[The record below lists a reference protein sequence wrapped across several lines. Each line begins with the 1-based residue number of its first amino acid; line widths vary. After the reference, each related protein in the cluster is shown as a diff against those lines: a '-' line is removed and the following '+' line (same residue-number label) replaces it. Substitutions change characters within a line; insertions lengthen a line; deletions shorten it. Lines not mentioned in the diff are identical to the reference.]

1 MLRNV
6 KKKFFFNAI
15 NNYSLNKNVID
26 YLLYLREI
34 IENRNIKNI
43 VYIIKFLEEHKKLCI
58 NKHCGCKI
66 ITISSF
72 HELDII
78 QKIDDYIKQLN
89 YYLESILI
97 RYDFQTNFELSYII
111 SEYLFKNKN
120 NPIMAYSVLQTL
132 IHYNYKKLS
141 SHQIIIIYGTMN
153 KYIKYALNEKIEKI
167 NIDKFNGNKNE
178 LEAVNKENN
187 LKQYFNLLLKI
198 KKLTKLMKY
207 ILYHL
212 MKLSNINKD
221 MKVQYKL
228 N

>member
-1 MLRNV
+1 
-6 KKKFFFNAI
+6 
-15 NNYSLNKNVID
+15 
-26 YLLYLREI
+26 
-34 IENRNIKNI
+34 
-43 VYIIKFLEEHKKLCI
+43 
-58 NKHCGCKI
+58 
-66 ITISSF
+66 
-72 HELDII
+72 
-78 QKIDDYIKQLN
+78 
-89 YYLESILI
+89 
-97 RYDFQTNFELSYII
+97 
-111 SEYLFKNKN
+111 
-120 NPIMAYSVLQTL
+120 MAYSVLQTL